1 MRPRFHNLPH
11 APRNCHISTMH
22 KHSTIS
28 ACHVTHIFNT
38 SPQVMYPPI
47 HLLIQTSLY
56 GNWVC
61 PEIVSHPS
69 TSNHSISITLFG
81 NPLDPP
87 DLYDNSKCLGLIM
100 SSSF

>member
-28 ACHVTHIFNT
+28 PCHVTHIFNT

-56 GNWVC
+56 GNWLC
-61 PEIVSHPS
+61 PAILSHPS
-69 TSNHSISITLFG
+69 TPTHSLSLPLFG
-81 NPLDPP
+81 NPLEPP
-87 DLYDNSKCLGLIM
+87 HLHHISTRLGLRI
-100 SSSF
+100 